1 MNDQPPPGGRPEDRP
16 PTVLDDPSITGPLDR
31 ATAIALLA
39 RADELLAGGD
49 FLDAARYYSRVVG
62 FDEVA
67 VTAGALLGLGNAL
80 YRLDRDEEAEA
91 TWEEVLR
98 LPETPSTYQA
108 WRHLAA
114 TRVRQRDLRGAIAAY
129 REAERR
135 APAGDKAEIAN
146 RLGWLAKETGDT
158 RGARR
163 QFARGRR
170 GEPLPLVTY
179 LIIAATVVTTV
190 TAWSAISGDQL
201 GPVYAWLELN
211 KAAVASGEYWRL
223 FTVTL
228 VHAPPDFGYIHLLT
242 NMYALYLVGPIVE
255 QIYGWPRLLLMY
267 VASAAAGSTAS
278 FLFTPESSVGAS
290 GAIFGLF
297 GVVFAVSRTHHP
309 MLDRRSRS
317 LIRQVGTLIV
327 LNLVLGF
334 SLAGTIDN
342 AAHIG
347 GLLAGLWLGFL
358 LVPARVPTLSSQWQ
372 VPPGSSLPSDPKTR
386 NVLQALGVAALVVVI
401 AVGVAV
407 GTQTYGQ
414 AQEPALALGLR
425 PPAGTSAG
433 SR

>member
-129 REAERR
+129 READRR

-309 MLDRRSRS
+309 MLDRRSRA
-317 LIRQVGTLIV
+317 LFAMAGAAGI
-327 LNLVLGF
+327 
-334 SLAGTIDN
+334 LAPERPED
-342 AAHIG
+342 
-347 GLLAGLWLGFL
+347 
-358 LVPARVPTLSSQWQ
+358 SQR
-372 VPPGSSLPSDPKTR
+372 PPGVGRGRPRRRDRRRGRGRDPDVWAGPGAGACPGPQTARGNFGRITLTRAPCGATCSACAEPPCAAASSLTIARPS
-386 NVLQALGVAALVVVI
+386 
-401 AVGVAV
+401 
-407 GTQTYGQ
+407 
-414 AQEPALALGLR
+414 PAPGPVR
-425 PPAGTSAG
+425 AG
-433 SR
+433 SAR